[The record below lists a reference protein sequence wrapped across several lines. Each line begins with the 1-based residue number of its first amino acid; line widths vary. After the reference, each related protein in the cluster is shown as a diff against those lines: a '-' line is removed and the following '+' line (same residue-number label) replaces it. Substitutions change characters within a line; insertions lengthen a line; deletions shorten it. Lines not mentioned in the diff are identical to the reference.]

1 MAKNKSQ
8 SVSEDWGCN
17 KELPA
22 GLRYRRALNIFG
34 IFLVGMTAG
43 ASALQMSPANPS
55 ANSVAGAKM
64 AVTQPALSPTLREI
78 FHPALEQV
86 GEAVQ
91 QVQSDRWKVSREWK
105 SQFRSDLDSIQQD
118 LSSQLPTLFQTAD
131 ATPAAIG
138 PQLGVLHN
146 VDALYDVLV
155 RVSTAA
161 NLTASKQDA
170 ALLDDA
176 LQRLESARKTAASQ
190 LLLAASQR
198 DRELLQFQAQQAA
211 KAEAEAASEDH
222 VKKIVVD
229 NQARRRSGN
238 QGTRRS
244 GRHKTAQH
252 KKSTKVPPASATSGS
267 TGASH

>member
-1 MAKNKSQ
+1 
-8 SVSEDWGCN
+8 
-17 KELPA
+17 
-22 GLRYRRALNIFG
+22 
-34 IFLVGMTAG
+34 
-43 ASALQMSPANPS
+43 
-55 ANSVAGAKM
+55 M

-244 GRHKTAQH
+244 GRHKTVQH

>member
-8 SVSEDWGCN
+8 SVSGDWGCN

-22 GLRYRRALNIFG
+22 GLRYCRALNIFG

-43 ASALQMSPANPS
+43 AYGLQMSPANPS
-55 ANSVAGAKM
+55 ANSVAGTKM

-222 VKKIVVD
+222 VKRIVV
-229 NQARRRSGN
+229 NN

-252 KKSTKVPPASATSGS
+252 KKSTKVPPASATSGG